1 MVGFSLAASFSS
13 IAADETRA
21 AWTASPVAVDVSR
34 LGDVERS
41 ALARCGSGEA
51 ALMATAR
58 VLLARKLA
66 GGPLPELDGIAE
78 VQRAEG
84 EPHPW
89 PRAWAARAH
98 TLGDAAMAKLDA
110 WLGDARRT
118 RRCGV
123 ASGTGADGTT
133 TLVVLV
139 VDALA
144 DLAPLP
150 MRART
155 GQWLSLEARLRTS
168 VRGASVVVLG
178 PNGGTHTV
186 PSWIDGSM
194 VRARFAA
201 EAPGQVSVQVVAD
214 LPTGPRPVLEADVLV
229 DVDPSAMPAAGTA
242 PGEDSAGSGTD
253 DDALARMVAATRSGA
268 GLGAL
273 VRDARLD
280 TVARA
285 HAQQMVAARELAHD
299 VGDGDPSERL
309 RRAGLDAHTL
319 GENIAHAPTV
329 PLAHRALWRSVSH
342 RMNLLRPD
350 FDRMG
355 LAVAR
360 DPSGDAWVVEVFA
373 GGLRP

>member
-1 MVGFSLAASFSS
+1 MVGLSLAVTSLT
-13 IAADETRA
+13 AADEPRA
-21 AWTASPVAVDVSR
+21 AWTASPVAVEESK
-34 LGDVERS
+34 LSDVERS
-41 ALARCGSGEA
+41 VLAKCGTGEA

-66 GGPLPELDGIAE
+66 GRPLPEIDGIGE

-89 PRAWAARAH
+89 PRAWAVRAH

-110 WLGDARRT
+110 WLGDTWRT

-123 ASGTGADGTT
+123 ASGTGGDGNTS
-133 TLVVLV
+133 LVVV
-139 VDALA
+139 TVDALA

-150 MRART
+150 TRART
-155 GQWLSLEARLRTS
+155 GQWLTLEARMRTAVS
-168 VRGASVVVLG
+168 GATVVVLG

-186 PSWIDGSM
+186 PSWIEGST

-201 EAPGQVSVQVVAD
+201 EAPGRLSVQVVAD
-214 LPTGPRPVLEADVLV
+214 LPAGPRPVIEADVFV
-229 DVDPSAMPAAGTA
+229 DVDPSAMPAAGPA
-242 PGEDSAGSGTD
+242 PGEDAVAGGAD
-253 DDALARMVAATRSGA
+253 DDALARMVAAARSAA
-268 GLGAL
+268 GLGVLA
-273 VRDARLD
+273 RDGRLD
-280 TVARA
+280 AVARA
-285 HAQQMVAARELAHD
+285 HAQHMMAARELAHD
-299 VGDGDPSERL
+299 VGDGDPSDRL
-309 RRAGLDAHTL
+309 RQAGLDAHGL
-319 GENIAHAPTV
+319 GENVAHAPTV

-355 LAVAR
+355 LAVVR

>member
-1 MVGFSLAASFSS
+1 VGFSLAASSSS

-21 AWTASPVAVDVSR
+21 AWTASPVAVDASA

-41 ALARCGSGEA
+41 VLARCGSGEA

-98 TLGDAAMAKLDA
+98 TLGEPAMAQLDA
-110 WLGDARRT
+110 WLGDARPT

-123 ASGTGADGTT
+123 ASGTAADGTT

-150 MRART
+150 TRART
-155 GQWLSLEARLRTS
+155 GQWLSLKARLRTA

-178 PNGGTHTV
+178 PNGRTRTV
-186 PSWIDGSM
+186 PSWIDGST

-201 EAPGQVSVQVVAD
+201 EAPGPLSVQVVAD
-214 LPTGPRPVLEADVLV
+214 LPAGPRPVIEADVLV
-229 DVDPSAMPAAGTA
+229 DVEPSAMPAAGSA
-242 PGEDSAGSGTD
+242 PGEDVASGGTD
-253 DDALARMVAATRSGA
+253 DDVLARLVAATRSA
-268 GLGAL
+268 ASLGAL

-280 TVARA
+280 AVAHA
-285 HAQQMVAARELAHD
+285 HAQQMVSAHELAHD

-319 GENIAHAPTV
+319 GENVAHAPTV

-342 RMNLLRPD
+342 RMNLLSPD

-355 LAVAR
+355 LAVTR
-360 DPSGDAWVVEVFA
+360 DANGDAWVVEVFA